1 MLTQEEELLIQL
13 KVKELREHLSRTVEG
28 MKSLSHRHVV
38 EISQE
43 LDWYI
48 LQLQKMNYSDTKN
61 KGNQKAIEG
70 ASSILFSQAR

>member
-1 MLTQEEELLIQL
+1 MLTQEEEFIQL
-13 KVKELREHLSRTVEG
+13 KVKELRERLARTVES
-28 MKSLSHRHVV
+28 MKNLSDRHVV

-70 ASSILFSQAR
+70 ASILLSQAR

>member
-1 MLTQEEELLIQL
+1 MLTQEEELIQL
-13 KVKELREHLSRTVEG
+13 KVKELRECLARTVES
-28 MKSLSHRHVV
+28 MKSLSDRHVV

-61 KGNQKAIEG
+61 KGNQKTIEG
-70 ASSILFSQAR
+70 ASRILLSQAR

>member
-1 MLTQEEELLIQL
+1 MLTQEEELIQL
-13 KVKELREHLSRTVEG
+13 KVKELRKRLERRVEG
-28 MKSLSHRHVV
+28 MKSLSDRRVV

-48 LQLQKMNYSDTKN
+48 LQLQKKNYSDTKN

-70 ASSILFSQAR
+70 ASLSSKIT

>member
-1 MLTQEEELLIQL
+1 MLTQEEELIQL
-13 KVKELREHLSRTVEG
+13 KVKELRERLARTVES
-28 MKSLSHRHVV
+28 MKNLSDRHVV

-61 KGNQKAIEG
+61 KGNEKAIEG
-70 ASSILFSQAR
+70 ASRILLSQAR